1 MACIGFDAGS
11 RFSVVA
17 RVHSRGLTTCLNESS
32 QRKSGTLVSIKG
44 KQRFLGANAEPMARA
59 NYKNTVCYC
68 TRLLG
73 RKFSSPAVQEELN
86 LMPFRDIFEESKDG
100 GVNAVLSYGECRGWL
115 VGHVGFGRGGS
126 RTDVCV
132 VLFGWVVVGV
142 RWCSLVFLVLLSQTV
157 KNNVSQ

>member
-1 MACIGFDAGS
+1 MACIGFDTGS

-86 LMPFRDIFEESKDG
+86 MMPFRDIFEESKDG
-100 GVNAVLSYGECRGWL
+100 GVNAVLSYGECRWCG
-115 VGHVGFGRGGS
+115 VGRVG
-126 RTDVCV
+126 
-132 VLFGWVVVGV
+132 LAVVGE
-142 RWCSLVFLVLLSQTV
+142 RLTCVLLLACL
-157 KNNVSQ
+157 VSWWFLRFFARR